1 MWRFSVLLI
10 IFAAT
15 TVHAQSPVG
24 LGNETLCTLRVDVES
39 QNKGVPVNRARVE
52 LFQGFAGMS
61 PVQVGLTNSSGSAQF
76 ENLPPGDYRVK
87 VSGEGIENADSGN
100 FRIES
105 GRVFISE
112 LVVVRTKPTNDAGAA
127 GAAGN
132 IVSVRDLNVPK
143 KALEEFTNGDS
154 EMQRKHWK
162 KAATDFKK
170 AVSTYPQYSAAYYNL
185 SVAYYQMGDKDEQR
199 DALRKTLAIDAGFVP
214 ALVSLAHLD
223 FADHKLPET
232 RDMLDKA
239 ITADPTN
246 INALALRVRVDFVQ
260 GKYKEAIADAQTVHN
275 LPHEG
280 YATVHYTAAA
290 AYQQLNNIPQMIDQL
305 NIYLKEDPN
314 SASAAYV
321 RKTIAALRNPSPR
334 Q

>member
-1 MWRFSVLLI
+1 MRRLSVVLFLLS
-10 IFAAT
+10 ALP
-15 TVHAQSPVG
+15 VHAQNSVD
-24 LGNETLCTLRVDVES
+24 LGNETLCTLRVDVEF

-61 PVQVGLTNSSGSAQF
+61 PAQVALTNSSGSVQF
-76 ENLPPGDYRVK
+76 ENVPPGDYSVK
-87 VSGEGIENADSGN
+87 VSGEGIETADSGN

-105 GRVFISE
+105 GRVFMSE
-112 LVVVRTKPTNDAGAA
+112 LVVVRTKPGNDAGAT
-127 GAAGN
+127 GAAGST
-132 IVSVRDLNVPK
+132 VTVRELDVPP

-170 AVSTYPQYSAAYYNL
+170 AVAIYPQYAAGYYNL
-185 SVAYYQMGDKDEQR
+185 SIAYYQMGNKDEQR
-199 DALRKTLAIDAGFVP
+199 DALQKTLAIDTRFVP
-214 ALVSLAHLD
+214 ALVSLSHLQ

-232 RDMLDKA
+232 RDLLDKA

-246 INALALRVRVDFVQ
+246 VDALALRVRVDFVQ
-260 GKYKEAIADAQTVHN
+260 GKYQEAIADAQTVHS
-275 LPHEG
+275 LPHQG

-290 AYQQLNNIPQMIDQL
+290 AYQQLNDIPQMIDQL
-305 NIYLKEDPN
+305 KIYLKEDPN

-321 RKTIAALRNPSPR
+321 RKTIAALETPH